1 MMRFLLGFL
10 VGLTLGYGLASLLTL
25 PDEQAPPLAQSQ
37 KSAHAT

>member
-25 PDEQAPPLAQSQ
+25 PDDGQGAPQAQA
-37 KSAHAT
+37 SARAR